1 MCWTVH
7 RAGSSLKG
15 TALPMSM
22 LRKGAAL
29 GRIAPQ
35 GLLVVEG
42 CHEMPR
48 LVSKFS
54 AEQEASIGGPKPFDH
69 VSPDWLYHVG
79 LDLDP
84 SLPPLPPCGRGEC
97 WTGGERGGD
106 DEVLAPAGQDQQA
119 VACGL

>member
-1 MCWTVH
+1 MRFLLVALLVMCWTVH
-7 RAGSSLKG
+7 RVGSSFTG
-15 TALPMSM
+15 IALPMSM

-54 AEQEASIGGPKPFDH
+54 AEQEAPIGGPQPFDH
-69 VSPDWLYHVG
+69 VSPDWLNHVG
-79 LDLDP
+79 LDLRSLSPSSP
-84 SLPPLPPCGRGEC
+84 SLWSRGVLD
-97 WTGGERGGD
+97 GG
-106 DEVLAPAGQDQQA
+106 
-119 VACGL
+119 